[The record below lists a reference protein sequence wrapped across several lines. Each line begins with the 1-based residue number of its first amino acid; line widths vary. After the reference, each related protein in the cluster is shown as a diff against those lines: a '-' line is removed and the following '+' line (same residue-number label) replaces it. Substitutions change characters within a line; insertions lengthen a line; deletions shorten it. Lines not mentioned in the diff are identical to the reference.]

1 MARSSLK
8 ENVAR
13 TLAFDMGSDHPAVL
27 QYYSIAK
34 KVVDCLFS
42 PEEDED
48 DDGYNSLGYHALE
61 KDIAKMI
68 AKRSRGVKVDLSD
81 LVDDVCA
88 YLENVAL
95 LREHDRSSRRRRT
108 RNRDEN

>member
-1 MARSSLK
+1 MASLK

-13 TLAFDMGSDHPAVL
+13 SLAFDMGSDHPAAL

-42 PEEDED
+42 PDEDED
-48 DDGYNSLGYHALE
+48 DYNSLSYQALV

-68 AKRSRGVKVDLSD
+68 ARRSRGVKVDLSD
-81 LVDDVCA
+81 LVEDVCA
-88 YLENVAL
+88 YLENIVV
-95 LREHDRSSRRRRT
+95 LREYDRPSRRRRA
-108 RNRDEN
+108 RNCDED